1 MEQKMEDN
9 NFWLRCWTLVACAVV
24 AIIGFLVAGVA
35 TENLIIAQSTDPIA
49 TACALASPREFSQ
62 QCHVVLQR
70 GAHK

>member
-1 MEQKMEDN
+1 MEQKMEEHKI
-9 NFWLRCWTLVACAVV
+9 VAIIASAVV
-24 AIIGFLVAGVA
+24 AIIVFLVAGVA